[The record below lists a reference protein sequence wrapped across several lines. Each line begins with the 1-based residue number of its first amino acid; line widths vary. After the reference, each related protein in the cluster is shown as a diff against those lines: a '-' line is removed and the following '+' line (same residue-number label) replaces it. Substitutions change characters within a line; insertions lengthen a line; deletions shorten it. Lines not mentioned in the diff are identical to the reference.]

1 MMAGMD
7 FAYTFWKTSGNDAD
21 FKNLEVFMCMERE
34 TNAQKARRLL
44 SKHGRACCC
53 IQSTPEPGN
62 QCGSIM
68 GSGLSV
74 SYTAKHYARGKG
86 IILVAVH

>member
-7 FAYTFWKTSGNDAD
+7 LAYTFWRTSGNDAD

-44 SKHGRACCC
+44 SEHGWACCH
-53 IQSTPEPGN
+53 IQSAPGTR
-62 QCGSIM
+62 QSMWLDHGQRSF
-68 GSGLSV
+68 
-74 SYTAKHYARGKG
+74 GK
-86 IILVAVH
+86 LYSETLCSW